1 MAASL
6 SGQLTG
12 LNEVLLEYGLKEQDL
27 DKKCPETVRYEV
39 AIKITRW
46 KMIGYYFGFSS
57 AILNAIEVE
66 NKTEEERSLA
76 LLTAWQEREGRK
88 ATYYKL
94 ISALYNRRRDLVDFI
109 CGLIKQ
115 QLSQQ
120 QARVSLHP
128 VDGQL
133 QSSAPSYSAVL
144 ATRSETQSQTSGPSH
159 PAVLAMQSERQSQTS
174 GPSHPAVLT
183 TPSERQSQTSGPSH
197 PAVLTTL
204 NERQSQT
211 SGPSHPAVLTT
222 LNERQSQTSGPSHPA
237 VLTTLNERQSQIS
250 GPSHPAVL
258 ATLSERQLQTPG

>member
-6 SGQLTG
+6 SNQLMG
-12 LNEVLLEYGLKEQDL
+12 LNEVLLEHGLKEQDL
-27 DKKCPETVRYEV
+27 DKKCPDTVRYEV
-39 AIKITRW
+39 AIQITRW

-76 LLTAWQEREGRK
+76 LLTAWHEREGRK

-94 ISALYNRRRDLVDFI
+94 ISALYNRRRDLVDFT

-115 QLSQQ
+115 QLTQQ

-133 QSSAPSYSAVL
+133 QSSAPSYSAVF
-144 ATRSETQSQTSGPSH
+144 ATW
-159 PAVLAMQSERQSQTS
+159 SERQSQTS
-174 GPSHPAVLT
+174 GPSHPAVLA

-197 PAVLTTL
+197 PAVLASL
-204 NERQSQT
+204 SERQSQT
-211 SGPSHPAVLTT
+211 SGQSHPAVLATPS
-222 LNERQSQTSGPSHPA
+222 ERQSQTSGPSHPA